1 MTGAAGAEWLTVAE
15 FARRAGISPS
25 YAYDLIRNGAIPARR
40 IPSHSRIRPHLR
52 IDLDDAERFIAA
64 RP

>member
-1 MTGAAGAEWLTVAE
+1 MTTAAGAGWLTVAE
-15 FARRAGISPS
+15 FAQRAGISPS
-25 YAYDLIRNGAIPARR
+25 YAYDLIRRGIVPARR

-52 IDLDDAERFIAA
+52 IHPDDADWFIGA